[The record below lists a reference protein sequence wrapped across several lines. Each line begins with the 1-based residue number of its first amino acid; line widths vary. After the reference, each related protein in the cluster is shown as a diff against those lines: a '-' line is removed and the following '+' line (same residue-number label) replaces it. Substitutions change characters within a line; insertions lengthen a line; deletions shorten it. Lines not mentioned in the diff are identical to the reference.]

1 MPATLEMQ
9 YQTLKL
15 ISWNFLNDLFN
26 DVTNVS
32 ISINYSSD
40 IYC

>member
-9 YQTLKL
+9 YQNLKL

-26 DVTNVS
+26 DVTNLS

>member
-15 ISWNFLNDLFN
+15 ISWIFFNDLFN
-26 DVTNVS
+26 DVTNLS

>member
-15 ISWNFLNDLFN
+15 ISGIFLNDLFN
-26 DVTNVS
+26 DVTNLS